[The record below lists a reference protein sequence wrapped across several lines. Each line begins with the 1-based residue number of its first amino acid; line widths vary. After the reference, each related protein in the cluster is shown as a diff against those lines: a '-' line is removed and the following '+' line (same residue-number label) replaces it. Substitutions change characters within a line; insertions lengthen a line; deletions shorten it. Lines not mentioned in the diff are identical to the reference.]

1 MGDEDLKK
9 KKKIRGGHKG
19 YVTKTLERIQ
29 SLLDRFEPTV
39 VNQLKTYRIALEE
52 KLKILGSLDDEI
64 LGLLKEDQI
73 EEEIEETGNFR
84 ESIHEMNVKIDEVL
98 LAEVENNSDKSNSHS
113 VTSNSFSYG
122 LGVKAKLPKISLK
135 RFHGDPMLF
144 SPFWDSFVSAVY
156 ENQALSDVDKFNYL
170 KTLVEGTAAAAIRG
184 LPLTADNYEAAKN
197 ILKKRFGQPQVIINA
212 HMEGLV
218 KIAGVASDSNL
229 KRLRELYDQVE
240 AHIRALQAI
249 GVESE
254 SYGKLLIPLL
264 MEKLPANL
272 RLIISRSIDKEEWD
286 LDVLLRAFDSEI
298 EARERCELIGSNLS
312 EPVVTPVKSNVGRF
326 IKGRS
331 DPSTASALVTQ
342 SEERSVSCTYC
353 RQRHPSARCT
363 TITDI
368 GARRNLLKQQ
378 GRCFLCLRRGHL
390 ARNCP
395 SSSTCHDCSG
405 KHHVSICG
413 IAKCTTARQEG
424 GSAISTEVSGRREV
438 QERKSLTTVYVDSNT
453 SVLLQTAIGEVSSVN
468 QLHTG
473 LTMRILFDSGSQ
485 RSYMTEHARNK
496 PNLSAVKTEELLIK
510 TFGQENEQLKECD
523 VVEFCVKGLGVNSS
537 TVQMTAHVVPLICS
551 PLKDQSAQLAQQSYG
566 HLVDLELANCPSVD
580 CGSEVDI
587 LIGNDIYWCF
597 FTGDLKRGEFGPVA
611 MKTTLGWVLSGPLP
625 QELSSDNLPH
635 SKT

>member
-9 KKKIRGGHKG
+9 KKIRGGLSG

-73 EEEIEETGNFR
+73 EAEIEETGNFR
-84 ESIHEMNVKIDEVL
+84 ESIHEMMVKIDEVL
-98 LAEVENNSDKSNSHS
+98 PTEVENNSDKSNSHS
-113 VTSNSFSYG
+113 VTSNSFSFG
-122 LGVKAKLPKISLK
+122 LGVKAKLPTISLK
-135 RFHGDPMLF
+135 RFHGDAMLF
-144 SPFWDSFVSAVY
+144 SPFWDSFVSAVD

-184 LPLTADNYEAAKN
+184 LPLIADNYEAGKN
-197 ILKKRFGQPQVIINA
+197 IPKKRFGQPQVIINP
-212 HMEGLV
+212 HMESLV
-218 KIAGVASDSNL
+218 KIAAVASDNNL
-229 KRLRELYDQVE
+229 KRLRELYDQDE

-264 MEKLPANL
+264 MEKLPSNL
-272 RLIISRSIDKEEWD
+272 RLIKSRSIDKEQWD

-298 EARERCELIGSNLS
+298 EARERCELIGNNLS
-312 EPVVTPVKSNVGRF
+312 EPAVIPVKSNVGRF
-326 IKGRS
+326 TKGRS
-331 DPSTASALVTQ
+331 GPSTASALVTK
-342 SEERSVSCTYC
+342 SEEKSVSCTYC
-353 RQRHPSARCT
+353 RQKHPSARCT

-368 GARRNLLKQQ
+368 GARRNLLTQQ
-378 GRCFLCLRRGHL
+378 GRCFLCLRRSHL

-405 KHHVSICG
+405 KHHVSICNN
-413 IAKCTTARQEG
+413 AKCTTARQEG
-424 GSAISTEVSGRREV
+424 V
-438 QERKSLTTVYVDSNT
+438 QERKSLTTVYVNSNT

-485 RSYMTEHARNK
+485 RSYMTERARNK
-496 PNLSAVKTEELLIK
+496 LNLSAVKSEKLLIK
-510 TFGQENEQLKECD
+510 TFGQENEQLNECD
-523 VVEFCVKGLGVNSS
+523 VLEFCVKGLGVDSS
-537 TVQMTAHVVPLICS
+537 TVQMTAHVVPLICGA
-551 PLKDQSAQLAQQSYG
+551 LKDQSVQLA
-566 HLVDLELANCPSVD
+566 
-580 CGSEVDI
+580 
-587 LIGNDIYWCF
+587 
-597 FTGDLKRGEFGPVA
+597 
-611 MKTTLGWVLSGPLP
+611 
-625 QELSSDNLPH
+625 
-635 SKT
+635 